1 MVTRGY
7 IRLLTPDGKAVWQ
20 FAYKS
25 NHPDYGQITV
35 SFLDSRN
42 QFALWLVPSGH
53 TQEKT
58 GWKLPMQVTWLD
70 REQGMLRSTDLP
82 VLSHNRRE
90 FAREQKLISLSIS
103 PVVVVLLPL
112 INEQPRLEDIPWVL
126 VRYSLAAAL
135 VCLPI
140 GWWLG
145 LRYSL
150 SLPARLGWAAFYLV
164 FGIPGLLTFLSV
176 QDGRHEKPVPT
187 AKNSAWSTAKN
198 ASIAERISPR
208 LKETE
213 PKCSNRWLRSNN
225 HFSTVF
231 PAIHAC
237 QCVM

>member
-1 MVTRGY
+1 VVTRSY
-7 IRLLTPDGKAVWQ
+7 VRLLSPDGKAVWQ

-70 REQGMLRSTDLP
+70 REQGALRSTDLP

-90 FAREQKLISLSIS
+90 FAREQKLISLSL
-103 PVVVVLLPL
+103 PPALLVMLPL
-112 INEQPRLEDIPWVL
+112 FDEVPRLEDIPWVL

-135 VCLPI
+135 VCLPV
-140 GWWLG
+140 GWWVG
-145 LRYSL
+145 RRYSL
-150 SLPARLGWAAFYLV
+150 TLPSRVGWAAFHLV

-176 QDGRHEKPVPT
+176 QEWPAREACPNCKKLRVVDREKCEHCGADFAPPEKNGTEVFET
-187 AKNSAWSTAKN
+187 MAAAK
-198 ASIAERISPR
+198 
-208 LKETE
+208 
-213 PKCSNRWLRSNN
+213 
-225 HFSTVF
+225 
-231 PAIHAC
+231 
-237 QCVM
+237 